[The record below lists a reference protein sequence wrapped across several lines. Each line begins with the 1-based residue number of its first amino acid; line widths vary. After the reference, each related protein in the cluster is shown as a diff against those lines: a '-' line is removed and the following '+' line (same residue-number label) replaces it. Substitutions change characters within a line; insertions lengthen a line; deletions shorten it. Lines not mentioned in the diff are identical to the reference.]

1 MNAYNVDTKLSVLHV
16 SESMYKVEDPSI
28 QQYIFF
34 ITLFFWLLFFTSNQL
49 FVYIFQECIQC
60 PEKFSSYEEH
70 CKHIEN
76 SHFGKWKYKCGLCE
90 LIFDQKDE
98 IKSHRAKVHTVKR
111 EPNSIKKDGAG
122 SSAGENQD
130 GEKSPKKKIAPKI
143 CDICG

>member
-1 MNAYNVDTKLSVLHV
+1 
-16 SESMYKVEDPSI
+16 MYPVWLQDS
-28 QQYIFF
+28 QYYLYPKTCSKWWTISYCCN
-34 ITLFFWLLFFTSNQL
+34 LFFALLFFLREINC
-49 FVYIFQECIQC
+49 FVYILQQCIQC

-70 CKHIEN
+70 CKHVEN
-76 SHFGKWKYKCGLCE
+76 THFGKWKYKCGLCE

-111 EPNSIKKDGAG
+111 EPNNAKKDGG
-122 SSAGENQD
+122 TGNGSAGENQD